1 MFLTKV
7 DNKEVKKNFNE
18 IQNYDGVKNLEIKNH
33 DLLTDWS
40 KIGQFKNLEHLSVEN
55 SLINSDKFYRSLALL
70 KKIKTLSIDE
80 KCYFLKYDNVK
91 KSQLQFPTLKK
102 FIFICS
108 KEDQINFDLEVST
121 DNHKEGK
128 LNFLSFPNFPG
139 CLPTLEEI
147 K

>member
-70 KKIKTLSIDE
+70 KKIVKTLFFQFV
-80 KCYFLKYDNVK
+80 YMGYD
-91 KSQLQFPTLKK
+91 
-102 FIFICS
+102 I
-108 KEDQINFDLEVST
+108 
-121 DNHKEGK
+121 
-128 LNFLSFPNFPG
+128 
-139 CLPTLEEI
+139 
-147 K
+147 